1 MDFCF
6 SSGGLDL
13 CGAISRIC
21 FLWLPI
27 YCFGFPDNLFSNR
40 ICIPATISNF
50 WHNTGSWWRRLL
62 AAEPGSLLE
71 INGHCFGFCPIA
83 RPHCLFWRVSTR
95 PGDTRASTGDQ
106 LHRFSISP
114 SRGNWTKPL
123 FTANLSDMAGMKIVV
138 SLGLL
143 SLNVARPVGGR
154 PRRLGVG
161 TSLIYNEGLGARA
174 IITRGMHGTVES
186 NNNGRVRNWWKWMPP
201 RPPRP
206 AHPHPHPHPHGNGW
220 PASLGQPLLRS
231 SSSSFDW
238 TVIADIKRHST
249 AIC

>member
-95 PGDTRASTGDQ
+95 PGDTG
-106 LHRFSISP
+106 HRQAINCTDSQFHQVAEIEQNHFLL
-114 SRGNWTKPL
+114 RIFQIWLGWRLL
-123 FTANLSDMAGMKIVV
+123 FHWV
-138 SLGLL
+138 SFLWMWL
-143 SLNVARPVGGR
+143 V
-154 PRRLGVG
+154 RLGVG
-161 TSLIYNEGLGARA
+161 QG
-174 IITRGMHGTVES
+174 
-186 NNNGRVRNWWKWMPP
+186 
-201 RPPRP
+201 
-206 AHPHPHPHPHGNGW
+206 GW
-220 PASLGQPLLRS
+220 EWAPL
-231 SSSSFDW
+231 
-238 TVIADIKRHST
+238 
-249 AIC
+249 